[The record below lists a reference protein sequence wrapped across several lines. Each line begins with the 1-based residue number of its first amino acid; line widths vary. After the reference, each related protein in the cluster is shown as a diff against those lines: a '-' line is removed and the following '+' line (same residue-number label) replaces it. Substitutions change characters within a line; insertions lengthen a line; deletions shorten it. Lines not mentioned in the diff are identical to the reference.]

1 MIYFYSRAS
10 VKHLGFITRFEKKE
24 KKNNIVTHRG
34 KYIRG
39 SNQI

>member
-10 VKHLGFITRFEKKE
+10 VRFEKKE
-24 KKNNIVTHRG
+24 KKNNIVTQRG